1 MELVKQNQKSKL
13 YFSAIEAVV
22 CKLEAP
28 CYKQKMDDSKVR
40 AVTKGSEKIKKCL
53 AFNQLNV
60 YCYRRVYRS
69 IHKLSLALGKLFV
82 GNSQTD
88 LILQ

>member
-1 MELVKQNQKSKL
+1 MESVKQNQKSKL

-40 AVTKGSEKIKKCL
+40 AVTKGSEKI
-53 AFNQLNV
+53 
-60 YCYRRVYRS
+60 
-69 IHKLSLALGKLFV
+69 
-82 GNSQTD
+82 
-88 LILQ
+88 